1 MSQNTT
7 DKDGFVQAMKNDEY
21 AEFQLCAEP
30 ELVFITDW
38 EGDGVLC
45 PYVVVP
51 ENFNNQELLEVQ
63 LQEHFPN
70 MPIYEILRNEQGGGT
85 FYDIATERF
94 PEYID
99 FE

>member
-1 MSQNTT
+1 MSKNMT

-21 AEFQLCAEP
+21 AEFKLCEEP
-30 ELVFITDW
+30 EMIFITDW

-45 PYVVVP
+45 PYVIVP
-51 ENFNNQELLEVQ
+51 DEFNDKELLEVQ

-70 MPIYEILRNEQGGGT
+70 MPLYEVEREEQNNLT
-85 FYDIATERF
+85 FYHVSTKRF
-94 PEYID
+94 PENID